1 VRNVDT
7 VLLVPVRERALLQP
21 RVALELVDSGRDR
34 GVVDDALDLFFGE
47 VGDADGFYFSGADEF
62 FEGFVCLYPPVSF
75 LCGCGGMRDEL
86 DGEKQHTST

>member
-1 VRNVDT
+1 VDT

-47 VGDADGFYFSGADEF
+47 V
-62 FEGFVCLYPPVSF
+62 
-75 LCGCGGMRDEL
+75 
-86 DGEKQHTST
+86 